1 MQLKVKA
8 DLGQLHRIREF
19 VTESARALGASPA
32 SFDDLRI
39 AVDEAVTNI
48 LTHGYGGPGDV
59 ALELEAEGPDLVVRL
74 RDRAPSFDPNLAP
87 PADLRPPGER
97 DNPGGLGVYLMKSV
111 MDEIVHRSVDGGNEL
126 TMTKRGVIGD
136 AGSPVGEEEG

>member
-1 MQLKVKA
+1 MQLKVRA

-19 VTESARALGASPA
+19 VTESAEALGAAPT

-48 LTHGYGGPGDV
+48 LTHGYGGPGYV
-59 ALELEAEGPDLVVRL
+59 ELDLQAEGPDLVVRL
-74 RDRAPSFDPNLAP
+74 RDRAPSFDPRLAP

-97 DNPGGLGVYLMKSV
+97 DAPGGLGVYLMESV
-111 MDEIVHRSVDGGNEL
+111 MDEIVHRPIECGNEL
-126 TMTKRGVIGD
+126 IMTKCGVIGS
-136 AGSPVGEEEG
+136 AGPSMGEKDG

>member
-1 MQLKVKA
+1 MQLKVRA

-19 VTESARALGASPA
+19 VTESAEALGAAPT

-59 ALELEAEGPDLVVRL
+59 ELELTADGSDLVVRL
-74 RDRAPSFDPNLAP
+74 RDRAPSFDPRLAP

-97 DNPGGLGVYLMKSV
+97 DKPGGLGVHLMKSM
-111 MDEIVHRSVDGGNEL
+111 MDKIVHRSIDSGNEL
-126 TMTKRGVIGD
+126 TMTKCGVIGD
-136 AGSPVGEEEG
+136 ARPSIGQEDD

>member
-8 DLGQLHRIREF
+8 DLGQLHRIRDF
-19 VTESARALGASPA
+19 VTESAAALGAASA

-48 LTHGYGGPGDV
+48 LMHGYDGPGDV
-59 ALELEAEGPDLVVRL
+59 ELELLAEGSDLVVRL
-74 RDRAPSFDPNLAP
+74 RDWAPSFDPRLAP

-97 DNPGGLGVYLMKSV
+97 DQPGGLGVYLMKSL
-111 MDEIVHRSVDGGNEL
+111 MDEIVHRSLDSGNEL
-126 TMTKRGVIGD
+126 TMTKCGVIGD
-136 AGSPVGEEEG
+136 VGSSVEDA

>member
-1 MQLKVKA
+1 MHLKVKA

-19 VTESARALGASPA
+19 VTEAAEALGAA
-32 SFDDLRI
+32 SASIDDLRI

-59 ALELEAEGPDLVVRL
+59 EIDMVVEGKDLVVRL
-74 RDRAPSFDPNLAP
+74 RDRAPSFDPRLAP

-97 DNPGGLGVYLMKSV
+97 DNPGGLGVYLMKSL
-111 MDEIVHRSVDGGNEL
+111 MDEIVHDSIDGGNEII
-126 TMTKRGVIGD
+126 MTKRGVVRG
-136 AGSPVGEEEG
+136 AGSSNGEDDG

>member
-1 MQLKVKA
+1 MQLKVRA

-19 VTESARALGASPA
+19 VTESAEALGAAPT

-59 ALELEAEGPDLVVRL
+59 ELELTADGSDLVVRL
-74 RDRAPSFDPNLAP
+74 RDRAPSFDPRLAP

-97 DNPGGLGVYLMKSV
+97 DEPGGLGVHLMKSM
-111 MDEIVHRSVDGGNEL
+111 MDKIVHRSIDSGNEL
-126 TMTKRGVIGD
+126 TMTKCGVIGD
-136 AGSPVGEEEG
+136 AGPSVAEEDG